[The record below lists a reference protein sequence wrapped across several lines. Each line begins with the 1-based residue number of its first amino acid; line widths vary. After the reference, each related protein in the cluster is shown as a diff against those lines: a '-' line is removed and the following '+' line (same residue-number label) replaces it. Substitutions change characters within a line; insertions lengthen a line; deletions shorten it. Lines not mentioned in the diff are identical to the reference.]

1 MGWGGEA
8 LSPPSQPSPT
18 REREKKS
25 DSINGLAYE
34 KAQARSARR
43 PRFLGDPPLIQE
55 ITAASGVRKW
65 QPDNVADDD
74 YQRKLW

>member
-1 MGWGGEA
+1 
-8 LSPPSQPSPT
+8 
-18 REREKKS
+18 
-25 DSINGLAYE
+25 LAYE